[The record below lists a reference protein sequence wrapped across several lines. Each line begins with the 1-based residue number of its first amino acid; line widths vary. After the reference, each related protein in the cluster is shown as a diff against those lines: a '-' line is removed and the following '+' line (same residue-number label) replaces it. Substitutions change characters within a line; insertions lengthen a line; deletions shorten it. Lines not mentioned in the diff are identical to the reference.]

1 MNNLFWL
8 FILLGQTINVT
19 PQYEAKIKIQP
30 SKEETYTILTKNQP
44 VEFKVSG
51 PTWIRVYT
59 RIPWTGE
66 KKDTKIYKLIL
77 QEDDIKEKFI
87 TQETEYSSVARLDKI
102 RLSKW
107 RSFFINIPPGVH
119 TYHLVYWRAP
129 SDSILLKFACESP
142 GKWQDIP
149 ALSYNTKLN
158 LIENEKITNYY
169 EATPAKPVIIEITG
183 PKKIKITSRLNLL
196 TNAQVEELYIVMIK
210 RNRKIVKTL
219 NLRAYRSETVHYSER
234 TDITPSNPHTFYL
247 KVPRGT
253 HRYEFW
259 LNNGL
264 SCGLRFMTAIK

>member
-19 PQYEAKIKIQP
+19 PQYEAKIKIQT
-30 SKEETYTILTKNQP
+30 SKEESYTILTKNQP

-107 RSFFINIPPGVH
+107 RSFFINVPQGLH
-119 TYHLVYWRAP
+119 TYRLVYWRAP
-129 SDSILLKFACESP
+129 SDTILLKFASESP

-210 RNRKIVKTL
+210 KNGKIVKTL
-219 NLRAYRSETVHYSER
+219 NLRAYRSETVHYSEG

-247 KVPRGT
+247 NVPRGT